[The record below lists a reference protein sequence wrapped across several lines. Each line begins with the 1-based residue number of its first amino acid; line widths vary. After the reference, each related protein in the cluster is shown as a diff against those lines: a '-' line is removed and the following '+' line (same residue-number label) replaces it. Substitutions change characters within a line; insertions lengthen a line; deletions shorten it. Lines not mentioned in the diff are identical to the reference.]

1 MTDRDPVLQDPH
13 SNGLDDD
20 PMMVRIG
27 YALYLAS
34 ILTGITAL
42 AGLVI
47 AYIYRRRSAPWLAAH
62 YTFLIRTFWIGLF
75 YMVLATALSILG
87 IGLLLY
93 PLITVWLI
101 VRCVRGWRELERRGT
116 PTPLMN
122 WAW

>member
-1 MTDRDPVLQDPH
+1 MTDRDPVLHDQP
-13 SNGLDDD
+13 GADDD

-34 ILTGITAL
+34 LLTGITAL

-47 AYIYRRRSAPWLAAH
+47 AYIYRGRSSGWLCDH

-75 YMVLATALSILG
+75 YMVLATLLSFLG
-87 IGLLLY
+87 VGVLLF
-93 PLITVWLI
+93 PLITVWII
-101 VRCVRGWRELERRGT
+101 VRCARGWRELERRRI
-116 PTPLMN
+116 PSPLMN

>member
-1 MTDRDPVLQDPH
+1 MTDRDPIVHEDPAP
-13 SNGLDDD
+13 DDD

-27 YALYLAS
+27 YALYLGS

-47 AYIYRRRSAPWLAAH
+47 AYIYRRRSPAWLADH
-62 YTFLIRTFWIGLF
+62 YTFLIRTFWIGLL
-75 YMVLATALSILG
+75 YMVLATMLSVLG
-87 IGLLLY
+87 VGVLLF

-101 VRCVRGWRELERRGT
+101 VRCVRGWRELERQRT
-116 PTPLMN
+116 PSPLMN

>member
-1 MTDRDPVLQDPH
+1 MTDRDPILHDQ
-13 SNGLDDD
+13 SAADDD

-34 ILTGITAL
+34 IFTGITAL

-47 AYIYRRRSAPWLAAH
+47 AYIYRGRSSGWLADH

-75 YMVLATALSILG
+75 YMALATILSFLG
-87 IGLLLY
+87 VGVLLF
-93 PLITVWLI
+93 PLITVWII
-101 VRCVRGWRELERRGT
+101 VRCARGWRELERRRI
-116 PTPLMN
+116 PSPLMN

>member
-1 MTDRDPVLQDPH
+1 MTDRDPIVHEDPAR
-13 SNGLDDD
+13 DDD

-34 ILTGITAL
+34 LLTGITAL

-47 AYIYRRRSAPWLAAH
+47 AYIYRGRSPAWLRDH
-62 YTFLIRTFWIGLF
+62 YTFLIRTFWIGLL
-75 YMVLATALSILG
+75 YMVLATILSPLG
-87 IGLLLY
+87 VGLLLY

-101 VRCVRGWRELERRGT
+101 VRCARGWRELERRRI